1 MFRLRHR
8 RNAEIRQPALII
20 SGGGC
25 TICGGGYTICQRAL
39 IICTALSILQDTKD
53 MYEKADAVLNAVIM
67 EYTVTP
73 VRVLL
78 FFRV

>member
-1 MFRLRHR
+1 MSTCADH
-8 RNAEIRQPALII
+8 
-20 SGGGC
+20 
-25 TICGGGYTICQRAL
+25 

-78 FFRV
+78 FFKGLGLGFRG